1 MVEVKNFHFLKRPFL
16 TKKGKWFFVT
26 LRGGGGG
33 LEQVWHLSQKKCF
46 FLMKASLTVTRYR
59 WISWY
64 KTETR
69 TRSGDMTWGSEAGVS
84 GGDIL
89 MGVCQLSPD
98 STESVH
104 PNQQRVHCCTA
115 RSATTW
121 ETWQWRVDK
130 NLRTR
135 ARLRKFLDSSCYQSG
150 DSPLQQRSL
159 QLQLQRVSPGQ
170 IVSTLLISKQSHN
183 PLQSLV
189 HTFWSRLQNF
199 ADGSYAA
206 LVPTLINGLCL

>member
-1 MVEVKNFHFLKRPFL
+1 
-16 TKKGKWFFVT
+16 
-26 LRGGGGG
+26 
-33 LEQVWHLSQKKCF
+33 
-46 FLMKASLTVTRYR
+46 
-59 WISWY
+59 
-64 KTETR
+64 
-69 TRSGDMTWGSEAGVS
+69 
-84 GGDIL
+84 
-89 MGVCQLSPD
+89 MGVCQLSPVLILLTAD
-98 STESVH
+98 SGHHSRQHGERS
-104 PNQQRVHCCTA
+104 PQPEKRVHW
-115 RSATTW
+115 SATTW

-170 IVSTLLISKQSHN
+170 IVSTLLISKQSQN

-199 ADGSYAA
+199 ADGLYAA
-206 LVPTLINGLCL
+206 LVPTLINGLWL

>member
-1 MVEVKNFHFLKRPFL
+1 
-16 TKKGKWFFVT
+16 
-26 LRGGGGG
+26 
-33 LEQVWHLSQKKCF
+33 
-46 FLMKASLTVTRYR
+46 
-59 WISWY
+59 
-64 KTETR
+64 
-69 TRSGDMTWGSEAGVS
+69 
-84 GGDIL
+84 
-89 MGVCQLSPD
+89 MGVCQLSPVLILLTTTPD
-98 STESVH
+98 NTESVH
-104 PNQQRVHCCTA
+104 PSQRREYTA

-170 IVSTLLISKQSHN
+170 IASNLLISKQSHN

-199 ADGSYAA
+199 SDSSYAA
-206 LVPTLINGLCL
+206 LVPTLINGLWLLLHWKIFKG

>member
-1 MVEVKNFHFLKRPFL
+1 MRQ
-16 TKKGKWFFVT
+16 
-26 LRGGGGG
+26 RGGGKRRWQSDGG
-33 LEQVWHLSQKKCF
+33 LS
-46 FLMKASLTVTRYR
+46 A
-59 WISWY
+59 
-64 KTETR
+64 
-69 TRSGDMTWGSEAGVS
+69 VS
-84 GGDIL
+84 
-89 MGVCQLSPD
+89 SPD
-98 STESVH
+98 TADSWQWTPLQTTRRAFTPARVESTLLY
-104 PNQQRVHCCTA
+104 TA

-121 ETWQWRVDK
+121 ETWQWRVGK

-199 ADGSYAA
+199 SDSSYAA
-206 LVPTLINGLCL
+206 LVPTLINGLWLLLHWKIFKGWFFTPGSAENDC

>member
-1 MVEVKNFHFLKRPFL
+1 
-16 TKKGKWFFVT
+16 
-26 LRGGGGG
+26 
-33 LEQVWHLSQKKCF
+33 
-46 FLMKASLTVTRYR
+46 
-59 WISWY
+59 
-64 KTETR
+64 
-69 TRSGDMTWGSEAGVS
+69 
-84 GGDIL
+84 
-89 MGVCQLSPD
+89 MGVCQLSPVLILLTTTLD
-98 STESVH
+98 NTESVH
-104 PNQQRVHCCTA
+104 PSQSGEYTA

-170 IVSTLLISKQSHN
+170 IASNLLISKQSHN

-199 ADGSYAA
+199 ADGLYAA
-206 LVPTLINGLCL
+206 LVPTLINGLWLLLHWKIF

>member
-1 MVEVKNFHFLKRPFL
+1 
-16 TKKGKWFFVT
+16 
-26 LRGGGGG
+26 
-33 LEQVWHLSQKKCF
+33 
-46 FLMKASLTVTRYR
+46 
-59 WISWY
+59 
-64 KTETR
+64 
-69 TRSGDMTWGSEAGVS
+69 
-84 GGDIL
+84 
-89 MGVCQLSPD
+89 MGVCQLSPVLILLTTTPD
-98 STESVH
+98 NTESVH
-104 PNQQRVHCCTA
+104 PSQRREYTA

-170 IVSTLLISKQSHN
+170 IASNLLISKQSHN

-199 ADGSYAA
+199 ADGLYAA
-206 LVPTLINGLCL
+206 LVPTLINGLWLLLHWKIFKG